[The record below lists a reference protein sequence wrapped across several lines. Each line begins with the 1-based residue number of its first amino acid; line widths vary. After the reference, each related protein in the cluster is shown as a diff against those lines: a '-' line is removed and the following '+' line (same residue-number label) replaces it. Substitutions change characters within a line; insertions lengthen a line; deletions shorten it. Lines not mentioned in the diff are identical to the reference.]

1 MPGYARRSGKV
12 VGMKIS
18 FAVWTF
24 VLVGTAAAQHVT
36 NPMASVVDVKARM
49 ITLKANEDP
58 VLVAAKKSL
67 KSCVAMPFVA
77 PPQGRVNIPH
87 HYLNGSHGPTNPAE
101 AAATKTYGDFETRI
115 TAGMNKWLATGD
127 EAEAKCALDQMDAWA
142 KAKTLLD
149 YDAKESSQAW
159 FQVGWTLCSTSI
171 TESVLINDDTL
182 DKAEQKRVIDW
193 LHAAGKK
200 LLSFEKPGEPGNNL
214 HYWRALAAT
223 GIGVISKDDGLF
235 QFGVNV
241 YREAIGELD
250 ENGALPRE
258 MQRHE
263 RASHYQTFALQPLVL
278 IAEFAARQGVDL
290 YGYAKNGRT
299 IRNAI
304 VFFGKS
310 VDDPTILKQ
319 YTPDEQVKEFG
330 TGDYAQF
337 QFYAARF
344 GVDGLPDSMVKVLKG
359 STVATRIGGNT
370 FVIAGS

>member
-1 MPGYARRSGKV
+1 M

-18 FAVWTF
+18 FGVWI
-24 VLVGTAAAQHVT
+24 LVAGTAAAQHVT

-67 KSCVAMPFVA
+67 KGCVALPFVEA
-77 PPQGRVNIPH
+77 PQGRVNIPH
-87 HYLNGSHGPTNPAE
+87 HYLNGSHGPVNPAE
-101 AAATKTYGDFETRI
+101 GAATKAYGAFEERI

-142 KAKTLLD
+142 KAKTLID

-171 TESVLINDDTL
+171 TESVLVNDESL

-193 LHAAGKK
+193 LHEAGKK
-200 LLSFEKPGEPGNNL
+200 LLSFEKPGAPGNNL

-223 GIGVISKDDGLF
+223 GIGVISKDDALF

-241 YREAIGELD
+241 YHEAIGEVD
-250 ENGALPRE
+250 RNGALPRE
-258 MQRHE
+258 MERHE

-290 YGYAKNGRT
+290 YGYKSREGKT
-299 IRNAI
+299 IKDAI

-310 VDDPTILKQ
+310 VDDPSILKQ

-330 TGDYAQF
+330 GGDYAEF
-337 QFYAARF
+337 QFFAARY
-344 GVDGLPDSMVKVLKG
+344 GVEGLPDSIVKMLKKG
-359 STVATRIGGNT
+359 GGATRIGGNT
-370 FVIAGS
+370 LVMAGS